1 MARLSK
7 FLSLLPSPSPTAVVV
22 SWTARWEANHPP
34 ATTWVTQ
41 EGTTLSSYP
50 GVLSLLPNGS
60 LHYHKFSA
68 ERWRSDIHDT
78 YIRCQSTNVYGTV
91 ISTLIHVKGG
101 KHLHLLISFLLLK
114 MQTSKTSDCEST
126 LYSRSNNPTNFNAG
140 IKQTNWQD
148 CVYWNFAKVW
158 LEVADIWMLKKLVL
172 VTLTPNLLWKG

>member
-1 MARLSK
+1 MQISGII
-7 FLSLLPSPSPTAVVV
+7 LLADCYGPSFQVPFPPTFTFSNSSGGILDCQVGG
-22 SWTARWEANHPP
+22 EPPPP

-60 LHYHKFSA
+60 LRYHKFSA

-126 LYSRSNNPTNFNAG
+126 LYTRSNNPTNFNAG
-140 IKQTNWQD
+140 IKQTNW
-148 CVYWNFAKVW
+148 
-158 LEVADIWMLKKLVL
+158 
-172 VTLTPNLLWKG
+172 